1 MSYFAERYFV
11 VLAQGFLA
19 LVFTMSVVAC
29 EERSETREGPQ
40 VASASDSFDVVISA
54 TPSGKDPGDGG
65 ASTDGDSED
74 ENTSDLGDF
83 PNTGGDSGGN
93 ESEDGD
99 NSPKNGTDE
108 SNGNPNSKGDSEDN
122 EGSRDEDNSSSE
134 DSMVEVNFE
143 ASPPGAKIVLRSQRS
158 DSTWEGESPDTF
170 TVPAGEY
177 RWTVQ
182 KSRFR
187 EEASKI
193 SLQENQTLSPRLSR
207 KRYVLE
213 VATTPSS
220 STVEIQNVGTGKQ
233 FESQSPPHVF
243 EAPFGRY
250 TWTVR
255 KPGYVQETSDTPITL
270 RGCETKRVELSRER
284 HVLDFN
290 TTPASATATLR
301 NLKTGET
308 WTEETPHTFRL
319 PPGQYEW
326 TVQKDG
332 FATQK
337 SDGSIDLLT
346 RNERSESIELT
357 STELPVDELIE
368 RGDKSFESQEYRE
381 AANYYEQVPPPS
393 SGQDDTS
400 YLQAQSRL
408 ARTYVQLENW
418 EQAIDTYQTIID
430 RSPTQYNVR
439 LNLARVYF
447 EIESY
452 EDAEEQ
458 LNRVNQLKQHIPEEK
473 RREVTLQV
481 EYQEALVPYQRFR
494 NAQTPA
500 RKRNL
505 ALEALSPLRSF
516 MERVPSELESD
527 FEDELGDA
535 REKLEE
541 IRSFL
546 E

>member
-1 MSYFAERYFV
+1 
-11 VLAQGFLA
+11 
-19 LVFTMSVVAC
+19 
-29 EERSETREGPQ
+29 
-40 VASASDSFDVVISA
+40 
-54 TPSGKDPGDGG
+54 
-65 ASTDGDSED
+65 
-74 ENTSDLGDF
+74 
-83 PNTGGDSGGN
+83 
-93 ESEDGD
+93 
-99 NSPKNGTDE
+99 
-108 SNGNPNSKGDSEDN
+108 
-122 EGSRDEDNSSSE
+122 
-134 DSMVEVNFE
+134 MVEVNFE

-270 RGCETKRVELSRER
+270 RGRETKRVELSRER

-326 TVQKDG
+326 TVQKDE

-346 RNERSESIELT
+346 RSERSESIELT

-368 RGDKSFESQEYRE
+368 RGNKSFENQEYRE

-408 ARTYVQLENW
+408 ARTYVQLKNW
-418 EQAIDTYQTIID
+418 ERAINTYRTIVD
-430 RSPTQYNVR
+430 RSPTQYEAR
-439 LNLARVYF
+439 LNLARVLS
-447 EIESY
+447 EIGNY
-452 EDAEEQ
+452 EGAEEQ
-458 LNRVNQLKQHIPEEK
+458 LNRVNELKQHVPREK
-473 RREVTLQV
+473 RQEVSLRV
-481 EYQEALVPYQRFR
+481 KYRKALISYQQFKD
-494 NAQTPA
+494 AQTSK

-505 ALEALSPLRSF
+505 GLKALSPLRAF
-516 MERVPSELESD
+516 IERVPSELESD